1 MFFKGKILNKIRDT
15 DDIGSIRAPRKKII
29 IRNFKGKRIKKIGKL
44 KMFNNKSDSYS
55 NLYSPESPIKNLKNE
70 TNMDIQNYYD
80 HYIEKQTMTNN
91 QSSPNGKNGV
101 MSISSTANTS
111 VKTK

>member
-1 MFFKGKILNKIRDT
+1 MIFKGKILNKIQDS

-29 IRNFKGKRIKKIGKL
+29 IRNFKGKRIKKIGRL
-44 KMFNNKSDSYS
+44 KMFNNHSESYS
-55 NLYSPESPIKNLKNE
+55 NLNSPETPIKKLKKDS
-70 TNMDIQNYYD
+70 NMDIQNYYD
-80 HYIEKQTMTNN
+80 HYIERQTMTNN

-101 MSISSTANTS
+101 LSISSTANTS